1 MTDSPS
7 RTDKPNVLFITADQW
22 RGDCLSVGGHPLVQT
37 PHLDAIAS
45 EGVHFARHYAGAA
58 PCSPAR
64 ACLYTGL
71 YQMNNRVCVNGTPL
85 DRRHDNIAKA
95 ARRAGYDP
103 TLFGYT
109 DQSPDPRGLDADDP
123 SLKTFE
129 GVLPGFTW
137 RLSTSDE
144 KPSWRS
150 WLIEQGYADALSRDV
165 DIPLSGIDDPPTGEP
180 PAFAAEHTETAYVAD
195 DFIRWQS
202 EQDHTRPNGVSPWFA
217 HVSFIRPHP
226 PFMVPEPYNR
236 IFSPDDVA
244 AFCGK
249 GKAATAAQHPYLDFL
264 MANQVKGHFM
274 QGAEGLV
281 RDWNDQDHRVMAAV
295 YYGMIA
301 EVDAQIGRMVEAIKR
316 SGQWDNTLLVFTSDH
331 GEMMGD
337 HGLLGK
343 LGYFDQA
350 YHIPLIIRDP
360 RYKNVPRRRV
370 DQFTEAVD
378 VMPTLIDLLDSTTQS
393 KLDGHSLQGAF
404 TGTGLD
410 NWRNAAHWEF
420 DFRDIGNRRAEESLN
435 LPSTQCNLSVLRG
448 ERYKYI
454 HFAGL
459 PSVLFDLQNDPHET
473 HNLANDRAHDSIRLA
488 CAEELL
494 SWRAEHLDQSL
505 ALSQVTEDGLVSA

>member
-1 MTDSPS
+1 MSHPSPA
-7 RTDKPNVLFITADQW
+7 DKPNVLLITADQW
-22 RGDCLSVGGHPLVQT
+22 RGDCLSCAGHPLVKT
-37 PHLDAIAS
+37 PQLDAIAS
-45 EGVHFARHYAGAA
+45 EGVHFAQHFAGAA

-71 YQMNNRVCVNGTPL
+71 YQMNNRVCINGTPL
-85 DRRHDNIAKA
+85 DRRHDNIALA

-109 DQSPDPRGLDADDP
+109 DQSPDPRGLNADDP
-123 SLKTFE
+123 LLKSYE

-150 WLIEQGYADALSRDV
+150 WLLEQGYADAMSRDM
-165 DIPLSGIDDPPTGEP
+165 DIPLSGVDDPPTGKA

-202 EQDHTRPNGVSPWFA
+202 EQCLTRPNGVSPWFA

-236 IFSPDDVA
+236 MFDPADVP
-244 AFCGK
+244 AFAGN
-249 GKAATAAQHPYLDFL
+249 GKAATAAQHRYLNFMMSRQL
-264 MANQVKGHFM
+264 KSHFI
-274 QGAEGLV
+274 QGADGLV
-281 RDWNDQDHRVMAAV
+281 LDWNEQDHRVMAAI
-295 YYGMIA
+295 YYGMVA
-301 EVDAQIGRMVEAIKR
+301 EVDAQIGRMVKALKDN
-316 SGQWDNTLLVFTSDH
+316 GDWDNTLLIFTSDH

-360 RYKNVPRRRV
+360 RHRHAPPQRV
-370 DQFTEAVD
+370 EHFTEAVD
-378 VMPTLIDLLDSTTQS
+378 IMPTLIDLLGSSTES
-393 KLDGHSLQGAF
+393 KLDGRSLQAAVERQA
-404 TGTGLD
+404 LP
-410 NWRNAAHWEF
+410 NWRDSAHWEF
-420 DFRDIGNRRAEESLN
+420 DFRDIDNNIAEQTLG
-435 LPSTQCNLSVLRG
+435 LPSTLCNLSVMRG
-448 ERYKYI
+448 KQYKYV

-459 PSVLFDLQNDPHET
+459 PSLLFDLQQDPQET
-473 HNLANDRAHDSIRLA
+473 RNLALEPDYDPIRLQ
-488 CAEELL
+488 CAEQLL
-494 SWRAEHLDQSL
+494 TWRAEHLDQSL
-505 ALSQVTEDGLVSA
+505 ALSQLTENGLVSA